1 MNQFMKSPSDPSRT
15 EGRSM
20 RLAERE
26 LPPRVRR
33 LLDGLVE
40 RTAWF
45 EAPLG
50 QLLDE
55 VEQSLFKQADR
66 ARSNE
71 QQTRMMEAIRE
82 LKRRR
87 GDVVPRFLAH
97 LESVIARFDHSD
109 ANAKPETRV
118 GGPRGG
124 MKLELVES
132 ADLELSLAIQD
143 IASKAEI
150 RHSQALHELGH
161 RFGVIAGKP
170 AFELEQVPLGPLSL
184 AEAVRHAQVEFDLG
198 TNERVLIFQVFDRT
212 VMTAIGTFY
221 DIVNGYLAEQRVLP
235 HLQYRVR
242 RGGSG
247 SDGGADNADDTP
259 ESEGAGP
266 TEPTPE
272 QAANAAAAAARGAAP
287 PTGAGMSRAAMP
299 MPGMP
304 GAAQTGMPMP
314 PGMPAQAG
322 MRAAAAAPPAMA
334 GADSADSNLFSS
346 LRSLLA
352 DRRNA
357 LGMTEPP
364 PGSTYL
370 ATRDD
375 LQSVLSSL
383 QAHPAGPAGG
393 KSAPPRDIGH
403 LKQDLLKR
411 LRERSP
417 QGQTAS
423 LALEDSDT
431 IDLVGMLFDYIGQNL
446 SGRSATRD
454 LMSKLQVPVLRTA
467 LGDKNF
473 FSQRN
478 HPARLLLNSIA
489 EASVLWLDDDDP
501 DRGFV
506 DKMTA
511 LVDRVSH
518 EFDGNLSLIEDMLG
532 DLSRHMAQLG
542 KRAEMAERR
551 HVDAAKGREKLE
563 LARERATM
571 AVSRLLKRRTPAPAV
586 RTVLERAWADVLA
599 LTILRQGEDSP
610 NYRRRLAVA
619 DQLMRIGDED
629 AATGKP
635 APINATLRDEVRTGL
650 TQVGLHTDEVEN
662 IVGELFEPQ
671 KETAEAS
678 EAEVAQ
684 ALKSKPRLGGETG
697 ASDEPAKPTSPLN
710 AEEQRMLEHIR
721 TLPFGTWFDF
731 VTNQQGASVRRKL
744 AWFSTFTGRCL
755 FVNQRGARTDERSM
769 EQLAKDLV
777 SGQVR
782 LHKPE
787 PTNFIDRAW
796 QAIMAKLRGL
806 TGDSHAPAAATT

>member
-1 MNQFMKSPSDPSRT
+1 MNQFKKSASEPSRA
-15 EGRSM
+15 EARNV

-33 LLDGLVE
+33 VLDGLVE

-71 QQTRMMEAIRE
+71 QQSRMMEAIRE

-97 LESVIARFDHSD
+97 LESTIARFDSVD
-109 ANAKPETRV
+109 ANATR
-118 GGPRGG
+118 GTSAGSPRGG

-132 ADLELSLAIQD
+132 ADLELSLAMQD
-143 IASKAEI
+143 IASKSEI

-198 TNERVLIFQVFDRT
+198 TNERVLIFQAFDRT

-221 DIVNGYLAEQRVLP
+221 DIANGYLAEQRVLP

-242 RGGSG
+242 RGGGDS
-247 SDGGADNADDTP
+247 GADNADDTP
-259 ESEGAGP
+259 QSEGANP

-272 QAANAAAAAARGAAP
+272 QAANAAAAAARGTAP
-287 PTGAGMSRAAMP
+287 PNAAGMPRAAMP

-314 PGMPAQAG
+314 AGMPAQAG
-322 MRAAAAAPPAMA
+322 MRTAAAAPPAMA

-357 LGMTEPP
+357 LGMVEPP
-364 PGSTYL
+364 PGSTYM

-383 QAHPAGPAGG
+383 QAHPAGGAGG
-393 KSAPPRDIGH
+393 KSAPRDIGH

-417 QGQTAS
+417 QGQSAT

-473 FSQRN
+473 FAQRN

-518 EFDGNLSLIEDMLG
+518 EFDGDLSLIEDMLG
-532 DLSRHMAQLG
+532 DLGRHMAQLG

-563 LARERATM
+563 LARDRATT
-571 AVSRLLKRRTPAPAV
+571 AVSRLIKRRTPAPAV
-586 RTVLERAWADVLA
+586 RTVLEQAWTDVLA

-619 DQLMRIGDED
+619 DQLMRIGDKD

-635 APINATLRDEVRTGL
+635 APIDATLRDEVRTGL

-662 IVGELFEPQ
+662 VVGELFESQ
-671 KETAEAS
+671 KANAEAS

-684 ALKSKPRLGGETG
+684 ALKSKPRLGGETS
-697 ASDEPAKPTSPLN
+697 AAEEPAKPASPLST
-710 AEEQRMLEHIR
+710 EEQRMLEHIR
-721 TLPFGTWFDF
+721 TLPFGTWFEF
-731 VTNQQGASVRRKL
+731 VTNQQGEAVRRKL
-744 AWFSTFTGRCL
+744 AWFSTVTGRCL

-769 EQLAKDLV
+769 EELAKDLV
-777 SGQVR
+777 RGQVR
-782 LHKPE
+782 LYKPE
-787 PTNFIDRAW
+787 STNFIDRAW
-796 QAIMAKLRGL
+796 QAIMSKLRGL
-806 TGDSHAPAAATT
+806 TGDSRAPAAPATT